1 MQHGRDQTYSV
12 RNPDLSLQRAALN
25 RYRVA
30 IRSLDESRIAF
41 ESSPGD
47 LAADRVRW
55 AEIELEDAIA
65 VAGEFHL
72 ASAPWKLP

>member
-1 MQHGRDQTYSV
+1 VSPRPTVSAL
-12 RNPDLSLQRAALN
+12 NPDLSLQRSAMK
-25 RYRVA
+25 RYRAA

-55 AEIELEDAIA
+55 AEIELEDAVA
-65 VAGEFHL
+65 VAGEFHV
-72 ASAPWKLP
+72 ANVSWSLP